1 MQYTIPVYF
10 LYFIIIAVCG
20 WFMEITLQL
29 ITKHKFADR
38 GFLIGPYCPIYGC
51 GALLITIFLT
61 RFENYPF
68 ALFCVAIVVC
78 AVLEYATSYI
88 MEKIFH
94 ARWWDYSENKF
105 NINGRICLETII
117 PFGLLGLLLIYVV
130 NPFIFNI
137 LTQAQENFINIIAI
151 IIAVIFAIDNIISF
165 KVILNVRLTSR
176 KLDKE
181 NPKDNTEEMSKKVIE
196 FLRSK
201 SFLNRRLL
209 NAFPKLTMISN
220 KIKEKTAEV
229 KEGIATKANEMKE
242 DITEKANVVK
252 KDINKKATKM
262 KNDVKNG
269 IDKTSKVVK
278 ENISKVKTKNNKTKN
293 S

>member
-61 RFENYPF
+61 RFESYPV

-78 AVLEYATSYI
+78 AVLEYATSYV

-117 PFGLLGLLLIYVV
+117 PFGLLGVGLIYIV
-130 NPFIFNI
+130 NPFIFKI
-137 LTQAQENFINIIAI
+137 LTQLPENTINIAAI
-151 IIAVIFAIDNIISF
+151 IIAIIFAIDNIISF

-209 NAFPKLTMISN
+209 DAFPKLTMISN

-269 IDKTSKVVK
+269 IYKTSKVVK
-278 ENISKVKTKNNKTKN
+278 ENISKVKKSKQ
-293 S
+293 

>member
-94 ARWWDYSENKF
+94 ARWWDYSDNKF

-137 LTQAQENFINIIAI
+137 LTQASENFINIIAI

-165 KVILNVRLTSR
+165 KVILNVRLTS
-176 KLDKE
+176 KKIDEE

-209 NAFPKLTMISN
+209 DAFPKLTMISK

-252 KDINKKATKM
+252 NDINKKATKM

>member
-94 ARWWDYSENKF
+94 ARWWDYSDNKF

-137 LTQAQENFINIIAI
+137 LTQASENFINIIAI
-151 IIAVIFAIDNIISF
+151 IIAVIFVIDNIISF
-165 KVILNVRLTSR
+165 KVILNVRLTS
-176 KLDKE
+176 KKIDEE

-229 KEGIATKANEMKE
+229 KVKANEMKE
-242 DITEKANVVK
+242 DISQKANVVK

-269 IDKTSKVVK
+269 INKTSKVVK
-278 ENISKVKTKNNKTKN
+278 ENISKVKTKNTKTKN
-293 S
+293 SKTNN